1 MNKIIKISAVLS
13 LLMVAA
19 SAVAVA
25 PAQVPATGETGGAL
39 GSDKGVAWPSP
50 RFVPGS
56 SSATADCIT
65 DKLTGLMW
73 PKNGI
78 IGFEATDGGGPIA
91 QPDYANSTP
100 NLNHL
105 TWTQALTAV
114 GNMNTATTKLCGYD
128 DWRLPNKVE
137 LKSLVNYG
145 AVSPANWLMY
155 GRGNSGVPVCDGACF
170 ANVQANYYW
179 SSSTNASDSNYA
191 WRVNFNGG
199 NVGAGRKT
207 GTYYVWPVRGGQ

>member
-137 LKSLVNYG
+137 LKSMINYG
-145 AVSPANWLMY
+145 
-155 GRGNSGVPVCDGACF
+155 
-170 ANVQANYYW
+170 QANPGAWLNTTQGFIDVQNVTVDANEPLYW
-179 SSSTNASDSNYA
+179 SSSTHASFTTNAWVVNFHLGSVDAPNKNASH
-191 WRVNFNGG
+191 
-199 NVGAGRKT
+199 
-207 GTYYVWPVRGGQ
+207 YVWPVRGGQ